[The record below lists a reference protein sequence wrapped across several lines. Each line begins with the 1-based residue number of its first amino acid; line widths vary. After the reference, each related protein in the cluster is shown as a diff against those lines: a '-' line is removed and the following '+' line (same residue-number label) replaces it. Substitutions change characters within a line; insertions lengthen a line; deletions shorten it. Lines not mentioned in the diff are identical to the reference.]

1 MLTIPFDD
9 ICKKA
14 DVLFKKINK
23 TIGSLADIELAH
35 LNSRPGGGSFPE
47 LNLATLC
54 ITIQPKNISVSKLEM
69 RMRLSTPS
77 IIGRIEDN
85 KYILDPRTIQDGQ
98 ETVISS
104 TLAKILIKK

>member
-1 MLTIPFDD
+1 
-9 ICKKA
+9 
-14 DVLFKKINK
+14 
-23 TIGSLADIELAH
+23 
-35 LNSRPGGGSFPE
+35 
-47 LNLATLC
+47 
-54 ITIQPKNISVSKLEM
+54 EM
-69 RMRLSTPS
+69 RMRLSTPP